1 MGKSKPMY
9 THRLFSLSSVMNPL
23 LKTVQ
28 ILYSSYAFVLFILI
42 MLIVFPFV
50 LLALT
55 LGKITRGNIIYKLCM
70 CWASNWYWL
79 IGIKHE
85 EIFESPHDSTRQYI
99 FVANHI
105 SYMDIPPLVLI
116 AHQPIRILG
125 KYEMVKIPVFGW
137 IYRSAVVLVD
147 RKNAET
153 RSKSV
158 RSLKAALKHGISI
171 FIFPEGTFN
180 TGPTPLK
187 DFFDGAFRIAIE
199 TETPIK
205 PVLLIDTLDRLH
217 HNSIFSLT
225 PGKNRV
231 VYLDEVPVTGLSA
244 KDIPAIKQQVYDMMD
259 AGLRRYRKYS
269 VV

>member
-1 MGKSKPMY
+1 M
-9 THRLFSLSSVMNPL
+9 LWA
-23 LKTVQ
+23 KT
-28 ILYSSYAFVLFILI
+28 
-42 MLIVFPFV
+42 
-50 LLALT
+50 
-55 LGKITRGNIIYKLCM
+55 
-70 CWASNWYWL
+70 WYLL
-79 IGIKHE
+79 IGIRHQ
-85 EIFESPHDSTRQYI
+85 EIFEYPHDSSKQYI

-137 IYRSAVVLVD
+137 IYRAAVVLVN

-153 RSKSV
+153 RSRSV
-158 RSLKAALKHGISI
+158 RALKSALKHGISI

-180 TGPTPLK
+180 ITPEPLK

-205 PVLLIDTLDRLH
+205 PVLLVDTLDRLH
-217 HNSIFSLT
+217 YNSIFSLT

-231 VYLDEVPVTGLSA
+231 IYLNEVPVTGLTMG
-244 KDIPAIKQQVYDMMD
+244 DISYLKQQVYDIMD
-259 AGLRRYRKYS
+259 AGLRRYRNYPTA
-269 VV
+269 

>member
-1 MGKSKPMY
+1 
-9 THRLFSLSSVMNPL
+9 MNVL
-23 LKTVQ
+23 LKPVQ
-28 ILYSSYAFVLFILI
+28 WIYCVYAFVLFVGI
-42 MLIVFPFV
+42 MLVVFPFV
-50 LLALT
+50 LIALSF
-55 LGKITRGNIIYKLCM
+55 GKITGGNLIYKLCM
-70 CWASNWYWL
+70 LWARSWYFL
-79 IGIKHE
+79 IGIRHK
-85 EIFESPHDSTRQYI
+85 EIFEYPHDNTRQYI

-116 AHQPIRILG
+116 SHQPIRILG

-137 IYRSAVVLVD
+137 IYRAAVVLVD

-158 RSLKAALKHGISI
+158 RALKAALKQGISI

-180 TGPTPLK
+180 ETPHPLK

-205 PVLLIDTLDRLH
+205 PLLLVDTLERLH
-217 HNSIFSLT
+217 YNSILSLT

-231 VYLDEVPVTGLSA
+231 IYLQEIPVAGMTM
-244 KDIPAIKQQVYDMMD
+244 KDIPALRQQVYDIMD
-259 AGLRRYRKYS
+259 AGLRRYRNYS

>member
-1 MGKSKPMY
+1 
-9 THRLFSLSSVMNPL
+9 MNPL
-23 LKTVQ
+23 LKAVQ
-28 ILYSSYAFVLFILI
+28 ILYCVYAFILFVLI
-42 MLIVFPFV
+42 MLIVLPFV
-50 LLALT
+50 LLALAF
-55 LGKITRGNIIYKLCM
+55 GKITGGNLIYKLCM
-70 CWASNWYWL
+70 IWAQTWYWL
-79 IGIKHE
+79 IGIRHH

-116 AHQPIRILG
+116 AHRPIRILG

-137 IYRSAVVLVD
+137 IYRATVVLVD
-147 RKNAET
+147 RKSAET

-158 RSLKAALKHGISI
+158 RSLKAALRHGISI

-180 TGPTPLK
+180 MGPAPLK

-199 TETPIK
+199 TQTAIK

-217 HNSIFSLT
+217 YKSILSLT

-231 VYLDEVPVTGLSA
+231 VYLEEVPVEGLTS
-244 KDIPAIKQQVYDMMD
+244 KDISTLKQQVYEIME

-269 VV
+269 VA

>member
-1 MGKSKPMY
+1 
-9 THRLFSLSSVMNPL
+9 MNVL
-23 LKTVQ
+23 LKPVQ
-28 ILYSSYAFVLFILI
+28 WIYCAYAFLLFVII

-50 LLALT
+50 LISLSF
-55 LGKITRGNIIYKLCM
+55 GKITGGNLIYKLCM
-70 CWASNWYWL
+70 IWARSWYFL
-79 IGIKHE
+79 IGIRHK
-85 EIFESPHDSTRQYI
+85 EIFEYPHDHTRQYI

-116 AHQPIRILG
+116 SHQPIRILG

-137 IYRSAVVLVD
+137 IYRAAVVLVD

-158 RSLKAALKHGISI
+158 RALKAALKQGISI

-180 TGPTPLK
+180 ETQSPLK

-205 PVLLIDTLDRLH
+205 PLLLVDTLDRLH
-217 HNSIFSLT
+217 YHSILSLT

-231 VYLDEVPVTGLSA
+231 IYLQEIPVSGMTM
-244 KDIPAIKQQVYDMMD
+244 KDIPALKQQVYDMMD
-259 AGLRRYRKYS
+259 AGLRRYRNYS

>member
-1 MGKSKPMY
+1 
-9 THRLFSLSSVMNPL
+9 V
-23 LKTVQ
+23 
-28 ILYSSYAFVLFILI
+28 YAFILFVII
-42 MLIVFPFV
+42 MLLVFPFV
-50 LLALT
+50 MLSLLF
-55 LGKITRGNIIYKLCM
+55 GKITGGNLIYQLCM
-70 CWASNWYWL
+70 IWAKIWYFL
-79 IGIKHE
+79 IGISHK
-85 EIFESPHDSTRQYI
+85 EIYEFPHDPTKQYI

-137 IYRSAVVLVD
+137 IYRAAVVLVD

-158 RSLKAALKHGISI
+158 RALKSALRHGISI

-180 TGPTPLK
+180 VTPTPLK

-205 PVLLIDTLDRLH
+205 PVLLVDTLERLH
-217 HNSIFSLT
+217 YDSIFSLT
-225 PGKNRV
+225 PGKSRV
-231 VYLDEVPVTGLSA
+231 VFLDEIPVKGLTM
-244 KDIPAIKQQVYDMMD
+244 KDIPLLKEKVYGIMD
-259 AGLRRYRKYS
+259 AGLRRYRNYPTA
-269 VV
+269 